1 MDPSGGPSARVL
13 AADALGSLVDALRA
27 RDYRVFAPVHDR
39 GSLRIDEIERADQLP
54 RGLEDDQE
62 PGSYRLRDGGGTQ
75 LFSYTVS
82 GDGWKRLLFPPRLRL
97 WRAERSGDGVTVR
110 AEPQPEDRL
119 ALLGVRGCDLAA
131 IRIQD
136 RVFLEGEHP
145 DPAYRAR
152 REGAFIVAVNCA
164 RASASCFCA
173 SMDAGPRA
181 RPGYDL
187 ALTELVDGGHRFL
200 VEPGTERGGELLS
213 ALPATAAGEPDREQ
227 ADAVVRA
234 TEASLVRSMPSGIR
248 ETLRAAAA
256 SPRWDDVASRCLA
269 CTNCTL
275 VCPTCFCTAVEDTTD
290 LVGTAERARRW
301 DSCFTAAHSYLHGGS
316 VHAGTASRY
325 RQWMTHKLSTWF
337 DQFDTPGCTG
347 CGRCLTWCP
356 VAIDITEEAH
366 ALTAEQAAEAR
377 P

>member
-1 MDPSGGPSARVL
+1 MDPSGGASARVL
-13 AADALGSLVDALRA
+13 TADALGSLVDALRA

-97 WRAERSGDGVTVR
+97 WRAERSGEGVTVR

-187 ALTELVDGGHRFL
+187 ALTELTGGGHRFL

-213 ALPATAAGEPDREQ
+213 ALPTTAAGEPDREQ

-234 TEASLVRSMPSGIR
+234 TEASLVRSMPPGIR

-290 LVGTAERARRW
+290 LDGTAERARRW
-301 DSCFTAAHSYLHGGS
+301 DSCFTAAHSYIHGGS